1 MIFSMT
7 GFGTSKR
14 AFRDKIL
21 TIEIK
26 SVNSK
31 SIDIRIRSPFN
42 LREKEHLLRK
52 EVAETP
58 VRGKL
63 DVTLELSSTNSVPVG
78 LINEDLLKS
87 YIDSIKPIAEETGLD
102 TSGIISSLL
111 RIPEVLSSGNNE
123 IDESDWTII
132 SATLD
137 DALDRFQKFK
147 NEEGTA
153 ITKDLVNS
161 VSAIEECMDKISQ
174 YEDERIDRI
183 RERINGSLEDFLPA
197 ESIDKNR
204 FEQELIYFI
213 EKIDFS
219 EEKSR
224 LTQHCKYF
232 KEVIAIDENSKGR
245 TLNFIS
251 QEMGREI
258 NTLGAKSYHSD
269 IQRLIVVMKDELEKI
284 KEQTANIV

>member
-14 AFRDKIL
+14 VFRDKIL

-31 SIDIRIRSPFN
+31 TIDIRIRSPFN

-52 EVAETP
+52 EVAETA

-87 YIDSIKPIAEETGLD
+87 YIGSIKPIAEETGLD

-123 IDESDWTII
+123 IDDSDWTII

-137 DALDRFQKFK
+137 DALDRFQNFK
-147 NEEGTA
+147 REEGSA
-153 ITKDLVNS
+153 ITTDLINS
-161 VSAIEECMDKISQ
+161 VSAIEECMNKISQ

-183 RERINGSLEDFLPA
+183 RERINGSLEDFLPT

>member
-31 SIDIRIRSPFN
+31 TIDIRIRSPFN

-52 EVAETP
+52 EVAETA

-123 IDESDWTII
+123 IDDSDWSII

-147 NEEGTA
+147 SEEGTA

-161 VSAIEECMDKISQ
+161 VSVIEECMDKISQ

>member
-31 SIDIRIRSPFN
+31 TIDIRIRSPFN

-52 EVAETP
+52 EVAETA

-87 YIDSIKPIAEETGLD
+87 YIGSIKPIAEETGLD

>member
-52 EVAETP
+52 EVAETA

-213 EKIDFS
+213 EKLDFS

>member
-14 AFRDKIL
+14 VFRDKIL

-31 SIDIRIRSPFN
+31 TIDIRIRSPFN

-52 EVAETP
+52 EVAETA

>member
-14 AFRDKIL
+14 VFRDKIL

-31 SIDIRIRSPFN
+31 TIDIRIRSPFN

-52 EVAETP
+52 EVAETA

-87 YIDSIKPIAEETGLD
+87 YIGSIKPIAEETGLD

-137 DALDRFQKFK
+137 DALDRFQNFK
-147 NEEGTA
+147 REEGSA
-153 ITKDLVNS
+153 ITTDLINS
-161 VSAIEECMDKISQ
+161 VSAIEECMNKISQ

-183 RERINGSLEDFLPA
+183 RERINGSLEDFLPT

>member
-1 MIFSMT
+1 MT

-14 AFRDKIL
+14 VFRDKIL

-31 SIDIRIRSPFN
+31 TIDIRIRSPFN

-52 EVAETP
+52 EVAETA

-63 DVTLELSSTNSVPVG
+63 DVTLELSSTNSVPVSI
-78 LINEDLLKS
+78 INEDLLKS

-123 IDESDWTII
+123 IDDSDWSII

-137 DALDRFQKFK
+137 DALDRFQNFK
-147 NEEGTA
+147 REEGSA
-153 ITKDLVNS
+153 ITTDLINS
-161 VSAIEECMDKISQ
+161 VSAIEECMNKISQ

-183 RERINGSLEDFLPA
+183 RERINGSLEDFLPT

>member
-31 SIDIRIRSPFN
+31 TIDIRIRSPFN

-52 EVAETP
+52 EVAETA

-87 YIDSIKPIAEETGLD
+87 YIGSIKPIAEETGLD

-123 IDESDWTII
+123 IEESDWTII

-147 NEEGTA
+147 SEEGTA

-161 VSAIEECMDKISQ
+161 VSVIEESMDKISQ

>member
-31 SIDIRIRSPFN
+31 TIDIRIRSPFN

-52 EVAETP
+52 EVAETA

-87 YIDSIKPIAEETGLD
+87 YIGSIKPIAEETGLD

-123 IDESDWTII
+123 IEESDWTII

-147 NEEGTA
+147 SEEGTA

-161 VSAIEECMDKISQ
+161 VSVIEECMDKISQ

>member
-14 AFRDKIL
+14 VFRDKIL

-31 SIDIRIRSPFN
+31 TIDIRIRSPFN

-52 EVAETP
+52 EVAETA

-123 IDESDWTII
+123 IDDSDWSII

-137 DALDRFQKFK
+137 DALDRFQNFK
-147 NEEGTA
+147 REEGSA
-153 ITKDLVNS
+153 ITTDLINS
-161 VSAIEECMDKISQ
+161 VSAIEECMNKISQ

-183 RERINGSLEDFLPA
+183 RERINGSLEDFLPT

-258 NTLGAKSYHSD
+258 NTLGAKSYHCD

>member
-52 EVAETP
+52 EVAETA

>member
-14 AFRDKIL
+14 VFRDKIL

-31 SIDIRIRSPFN
+31 TIDIRIRSPFN

-52 EVAETP
+52 EVAETA

-87 YIDSIKPIAEETGLD
+87 YIGSIKPIAEETGLD

-123 IDESDWTII
+123 IDDSDWSII

-137 DALDRFQKFK
+137 DALDRFQNFK
-147 NEEGTA
+147 REEGSA
-153 ITKDLVNS
+153 ITTDLINS
-161 VSAIEECMDKISQ
+161 VSAIEECMNKISQ

-183 RERINGSLEDFLPA
+183 RERINGSLEDFLPT

>member
-14 AFRDKIL
+14 VFRDKIL

-31 SIDIRIRSPFN
+31 TIDIRIRSPFN

-52 EVAETP
+52 EVAETA

-123 IDESDWTII
+123 IDDSDWTII

-137 DALDRFQKFK
+137 DALDRFQNFK
-147 NEEGTA
+147 REEGSA
-153 ITKDLVNS
+153 ITTDLINS
-161 VSAIEECMDKISQ
+161 VSAIEECMNKISQ

-183 RERINGSLEDFLPA
+183 RERINGSLEDFLPT

>member
-1 MIFSMT
+1 MT

-52 EVAETP
+52 EVAETA

>member
-14 AFRDKIL
+14 VFRDKIL

-31 SIDIRIRSPFN
+31 TIDIRIRSPFN

-52 EVAETP
+52 EVAETA

-123 IDESDWTII
+123 IDDSDWTII

-137 DALDRFQKFK
+137 DALDRFQNFK
-147 NEEGTA
+147 REEGSA
-153 ITKDLVNS
+153 ITTDLINS
-161 VSAIEECMDKISQ
+161 VSAIEECMNKISQ

-183 RERINGSLEDFLPA
+183 RERINGSLEDFLPT

-232 KEVIAIDENSKGR
+232 KEVISIDENSKGR

>member
-1 MIFSMT
+1 MT

-14 AFRDKIL
+14 VFRDKIL

-31 SIDIRIRSPFN
+31 TIDIRIRSPFN

-52 EVAETP
+52 EVAETA

-123 IDESDWTII
+123 IDDSDWTII

-137 DALDRFQKFK
+137 DALDRFQNFK
-147 NEEGTA
+147 REEGSA
-153 ITKDLVNS
+153 ITTDLINS
-161 VSAIEECMDKISQ
+161 VSAIEECMNKISQ

-183 RERINGSLEDFLPA
+183 RERINGSLEDFLPT

>member
-31 SIDIRIRSPFN
+31 TIDIRIRSPFN

-52 EVAETP
+52 EVAETA

-87 YIDSIKPIAEETGLD
+87 YIGSIKPIAEETGLD

-111 RIPEVLSSGNNE
+111 RIPEILSSGNNE

-147 NEEGTA
+147 SEEGTA

-161 VSAIEECMDKISQ
+161 VSVIEECMDKISQ

>member
-31 SIDIRIRSPFN
+31 TIDIRIRSPFN

-52 EVAETP
+52 EVAETA

-87 YIDSIKPIAEETGLD
+87 YIGSIKPIAEETGLD

-123 IDESDWTII
+123 IDDSDWSII

-137 DALDRFQKFK
+137 DALDRFQNFK
-147 NEEGTA
+147 REEGSA
-153 ITKDLVNS
+153 ITTDLINS
-161 VSAIEECMDKISQ
+161 VSAIEECMNKISQ

-183 RERINGSLEDFLPA
+183 RERINGSLEDFLPT

>member
-1 MIFSMT
+1 MT

-14 AFRDKIL
+14 VFRDKIL

-31 SIDIRIRSPFN
+31 TIDIRIRSPFN

-52 EVAETP
+52 EVAETA

-123 IDESDWTII
+123 IDDSDWSII

-137 DALDRFQKFK
+137 DALDRFQNFK
-147 NEEGTA
+147 REEGSA
-153 ITKDLVNS
+153 ITTDLINS
-161 VSAIEECMDKISQ
+161 VSAIEECMNKISQ

-183 RERINGSLEDFLPA
+183 RERINGSLEDFLPT

>member
-14 AFRDKIL
+14 VFRDKIL

-31 SIDIRIRSPFN
+31 TIDIRIRSPFN

-52 EVAETP
+52 EVAETA

-137 DALDRFQKFK
+137 DALDRFQNFK
-147 NEEGTA
+147 REEGSA
-153 ITKDLVNS
+153 ITTDLINS
-161 VSAIEECMDKISQ
+161 VSAIEECMNKISQ

-183 RERINGSLEDFLPA
+183 RERINGSLEDFLPT

>member
-1 MIFSMT
+1 
-7 GFGTSKR
+7 
-14 AFRDKIL
+14 A
-21 TIEIK
+21 
-26 SVNSK
+26 
-31 SIDIRIRSPFN
+31 
-42 LREKEHLLRK
+42 
-52 EVAETP
+52 

>member
-1 MIFSMT
+1 MT

-14 AFRDKIL
+14 VFRDKIL

-31 SIDIRIRSPFN
+31 TIDIRIRSPFN

-52 EVAETP
+52 EVAETA

-87 YIDSIKPIAEETGLD
+87 YIGSIKPIAEETGLD

-123 IDESDWTII
+123 IDDSDWSII

-137 DALDRFQKFK
+137 DALDRFQNFK
-147 NEEGTA
+147 REEGSA
-153 ITKDLVNS
+153 ITTDLINS
-161 VSAIEECMDKISQ
+161 VSAIEECMNKISQ

-183 RERINGSLEDFLPA
+183 RERINGSLEDFLPT

>member
-14 AFRDKIL
+14 VFRDKIL

-52 EVAETP
+52 EVAETA

>member
-14 AFRDKIL
+14 VFRDKIL

-31 SIDIRIRSPFN
+31 TIDIRIRSPFN

-52 EVAETP
+52 EVAETA

-123 IDESDWTII
+123 IDDSDWSII

-137 DALDRFQKFK
+137 DALDRFQNFK
-147 NEEGTA
+147 REEGSA
-153 ITKDLVNS
+153 ITTDLINS
-161 VSAIEECMDKISQ
+161 VSAIEECMNKISQ

-183 RERINGSLEDFLPA
+183 RERINGSLEDFLPT

>member
-1 MIFSMT
+1 M
-7 GFGTSKR
+7 
-14 AFRDKIL
+14 
-21 TIEIK
+21 
-26 SVNSK
+26 N
-31 SIDIRIRSPFN
+31 
-42 LREKEHLLRK
+42 
-52 EVAETP
+52 
-58 VRGKL
+58 
-63 DVTLELSSTNSVPVG
+63 
-78 LINEDLLKS
+78 
-87 YIDSIKPIAEETGLD
+87 
-102 TSGIISSLL
+102 
-111 RIPEVLSSGNNE
+111 
-123 IDESDWTII
+123 
-132 SATLD
+132 
-137 DALDRFQKFK
+137 
-147 NEEGTA
+147 
-153 ITKDLVNS
+153 
-161 VSAIEECMDKISQ
+161 KISQ

-183 RERINGSLEDFLPA
+183 RERINGSLEDFLPT